1 MTEKQIAALDWAA
14 KLMGYKFIL
23 SKDIESIYEIRVFN
37 AVEGEFLAL
46 LNNNPVWM
54 EISNPLTDANLL
66 AEVRAKFLEKF
77 PHLEMEI
84 LHFIKIGKPITIA
97 KIGTFQGYQ
106 SKGESEN
113 PLEAELMAM
122 FKASN
127 DALRAERAEIT
138 AIQHRTCGGG

>member
-14 KLMGYKFIL
+14 KLMGYGTKIL
-23 SKDIESIYEIRVFN
+23 KDGTIWYYSTDHWICWKSN
-37 AVEGEFLAL
+37 GK
-46 LNNNPVWM
+46 
-54 EISNPLTDANLL
+54 NPLTDAHLL

-97 KIGTFQGYQ
+97 KIGTLQGYQ

-122 FKASN
+122 FEASK
-127 DALRAERAEIT
+127 
-138 AIQHRTCGGG
+138 